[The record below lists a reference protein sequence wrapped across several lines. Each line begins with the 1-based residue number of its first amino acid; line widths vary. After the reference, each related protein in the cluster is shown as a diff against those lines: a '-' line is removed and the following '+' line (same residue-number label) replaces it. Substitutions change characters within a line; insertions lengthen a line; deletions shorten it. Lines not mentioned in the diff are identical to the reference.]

1 MNTKL
6 IFIFLLINF
15 VLIGGCTK
23 KVPQKDESKVQSLLE
38 KTVNK
43 NQDLQ
48 HGILLVHS
56 DKLNI
61 HWEFAYGTVG
71 NRQKPITE
79 DHTFH
84 IASIGKTFTS
94 ALIGKLYEEGEI
106 SYNDPI
112 NKFLSDD
119 ILKDLHVYEGK
130 AYSDEI
136 LVRHLLNHTSGIA
149 DYFEEQPEK
158 GKSIL
163 ELAMDEPDRFW
174 TPIETI
180 QWTKDNLEAHFPPGE
195 GFYYSDTGY
204 QLLGLIIEEI
214 TGKHMHESLHEYIFY
229 PLNMNHSYQ
238 RFYSEPVE
246 KSPYPIA
253 DIYMD
258 QDEVSTYRSMSIDW
272 AGGGIISNTED
283 LLLFHQA
290 LVNNTLLKEETF
302 NKWEDWA
309 KLDRGIDY
317 GYGLVS
323 LKFREMMFFL
333 SDKLNMWGN
342 WGSTSTY
349 MFYNP
354 VYDIYV
360 IGAFNQTNFVQK
372 QVQFMIKVI
381 NIVSKSS
388 ED

>member
-1 MNTKL
+1 MNKKF
-6 IFIFLLINF
+6 IIIFLLINF
-15 VLIGGCTK
+15 VLLAGCAEMS
-23 KVPQKDESKVQSLLE
+23 PQKAENKIQSLLE
-38 KTVNK
+38 KTVSKNK
-43 NQDLQ
+43 DLE

-61 HWEFAYGTVG
+61 HWKFAYGTVDKG
-71 NRQKPITE
+71 TNPITE

-84 IASIGKTFTS
+84 IASIGKAFTS
-94 ALIGKLYEEGEI
+94 ALIGKLYEEGKI

-112 NKFLSDD
+112 NMFLSDE
-119 ILKDLHVYEGK
+119 ILKNLHVYEGK
-130 AYSDEI
+130 SYSDKI

-149 DYFEEQPEK
+149 DYFEEKPEK
-158 GKSIL
+158 GKGIL
-163 ELAMDEPDRFW
+163 ELAVDEPDRFW
-174 TPIETI
+174 TPAETI
-180 QWTKDNLEAHFPPGE
+180 QWAKDNLEAHFPPGE

-214 TGKHMHESLHEYIFY
+214 TGKPMHESLHEYIFN

-238 RFYSEPVE
+238 LFYSEPLE
-246 KSPYPIA
+246 KSPYPLA
-253 DIYMD
+253 DMYLD
-258 QDEVSTYRSMSIDW
+258 QDEVSTYRSVSVDW
-272 AGGGIISNTED
+272 AGGGIVSNTED

-302 NKWEDWA
+302 DKWEDWA
-309 KLDRGIDY
+309 DFGRGIDY

-323 LKFREMMFFL
+323 LKFKEMMFLL

-360 IGAFNQTNFVQK
+360 IGAFNQTNFVKK

-381 NIVSKSS
+381 NIVSK
-388 ED
+388 EEE

>member
-1 MNTKL
+1 
-6 IFIFLLINF
+6 
-15 VLIGGCTK
+15 
-23 KVPQKDESKVQSLLE
+23 
-38 KTVNK
+38 
-43 NQDLQ
+43 
-48 HGILLVHS
+48 
-56 DKLNI
+56 
-61 HWEFAYGTVG
+61 
-71 NRQKPITE
+71 
-79 DHTFH
+79 
-84 IASIGKTFTS
+84 
-94 ALIGKLYEEGEI
+94 
-106 SYNDPI
+106 
-112 NKFLSDD
+112 
-119 ILKDLHVYEGK
+119 
-130 AYSDEI
+130 
-136 LVRHLLNHTSGIA
+136 
-149 DYFEEQPEK
+149 
-158 GKSIL
+158 
-163 ELAMDEPDRFW
+163 
-174 TPIETI
+174 
-180 QWTKDNLEAHFPPGE
+180 
-195 GFYYSDTGY
+195 
-204 QLLGLIIEEI
+204 
-214 TGKHMHESLHEYIFY
+214 MHESLHEYIFY
-229 PLNMNHSYQ
+229 PLNMDHSYQ
-238 RFYSEPVE
+238 LFYSEPVE

-309 KLDRGIDY
+309 EFDRGIDY

-323 LKFREMMFFL
+323 LKFKEMMFFL

-360 IGAFNQTNFVQK
+360 IGAFNQTNFVKK